1 MNGGPVEDQNQWE
14 VQNRTGLCKGRCII
28 ECYGFRKAMASW
40 SCYVNVVSH
49 GHGRASRMYDW
60 MRTEVYN
67 LWWSMLAMY
76 SSQIHIL
83 CQDDLPRRSWLVR
96 LRSSWESY
104 TIYTCLFS
112 SWEWGCRNVWTHR
125 WGVFRRTW
133 TGNDRVEVSKTG
145 MRVSWCSANSWC
157 IVNDIGGISICKN
170 EKSFGQLS

>member
-49 GHGRASRMYDW
+49 GHGRASRMYDG
-60 MRTEVYN
+60 MRIEVYN

-112 SWEWGCRNVWTHR
+112 SWEWGCRNVWTHQLGGVLENMNR
-125 WGVFRRTW
+125 KWICWGVENWNESQLMF
-133 TGNDRVEVSKTG
+133 SK
-145 MRVSWCSANSWC
+145 
-157 IVNDIGGISICKN
+157 
-170 EKSFGQLS
+170 QLMHRKWYWRDQHM